1 MRTVHKVMALL
12 ENLGEG
18 GPAGVT
24 ELANRIGA
32 DKSVVHRIL
41 RSLHEGDW
49 VEQDSRTRTYSI
61 GPALSDLL
69 AHLPSRTD
77 LIAAAAPV
85 LDDLVRELD
94 ETCYFSVR
102 QGAFN
107 VVELIRESSKE
118 MRVVSEVGRR
128 IPLHQGSAG
137 NVLLAFERPA
147 TRERLLKQEL
157 PLMAGDDS
165 IDLERLEN
173 ELDLIR
179 ERGWSHD
186 HGEYFPGVCGLAA
199 PIVSRHGVLMGCIS
213 VRAPAPRL
221 PLDVAE
227 KWAPRVVSAGQ
238 EVVRAVET
246 TGK

>member
-12 ENLGEG
+12 ENLGET

-41 RSLHEGDW
+41 RTLRDGEW
-49 VEQDSRTRTYSI
+49 VEQDSRTRSYSI

-85 LDDLVRELD
+85 LDDLVREVD

-102 QGAFN
+102 QGTFN
-107 VVELIRESSKE
+107 VVELIRESTKE

-128 IPLHQGSAG
+128 ILLHQGSAG
-137 NVLLAFERPA
+137 NVLLAFERPS
-147 TRERLLKQEL
+147 TRERLLRKEL
-157 PLMAGDDS
+157 PLVAGDDAL
-165 IDLERLEN
+165 DMDRLES
-173 ELDLIR
+173 ELALIR
-179 ERGWSHD
+179 DRGWGHD
-186 HGEYFPGVCGLAA
+186 HGEYFPGICGLAA
-199 PIVSRHGVLMGCIS
+199 PVVSSHGVLMGCIC
-213 VRAPAPRL
+213 VRAPASRL
-221 PLDVAE
+221 PFEVAQD
-227 KWAPRVVSAGQ
+227 WAPRVVSAAQ
-238 EVVRAVET
+238 DVVNALET
-246 TGK
+246 SDR